1 MTRTFAI
8 ATIALMLPLAGCI
21 AEDPAGTS
29 LEATNTTDQETPLT
43 TPDGRGEFAAFK
55 ETNRTEE
62 GLGGVE
68 HAHDYWLGR
77 DRVVIGQ
84 IAAGLIPFP
93 LTPADGNGKQYT
105 PGTAIADFQPPQPNL
120 VYEGT
125 ATLEVVMNRVTLL
138 SVSATDPVIPD
149 HPYAHFNFQYLTA
162 KDSPGEWRE
171 GGPLPIGQPV
181 VIPVAPDEVD
191 MPHATGSLWAFR
203 FYTDEPNAVEFNAT
217 ITVVRGENVEEWPGH
232 PDFYAEKSRRVVLDK
247 DAQTKAYG
255 IAKYLVTGE
264 DTTWNHPEKLI
275 SYGTKELHVFVNFTK
290 IEGVQKPTKFYLDF
304 HNATV
309 VPGIGDFDPSQ
320 TRIYDEGTDGT
331 SYHFILGE
339 NEVNA
344 GGMDSPYQTMS
355 RWGFRIL
362 GELEDAA
369 GNPNCLGLASSCLE
383 YIVDYHL
390 TIIAVGESTALG
402 VDGMPPMEE

>member
-1 MTRTFAI
+1 MDRTLV
-8 ATIALMLPLAGCI
+8 IALALVTLPLAGCI
-21 AEDPAGTS
+21 AEEPTGTG
-29 LEATNTTDQETPLT
+29 LTPTNATDEDTPLT

-77 DRVVIGQ
+77 DRVVIGE
-84 IAAGLIPFP
+84 IESGLIPFP

-125 ATLEVVMNRVTLL
+125 ATLEVVMNRVSLL
-138 SVSATDPVIPD
+138 TPGAVRDSAPD
-149 HPYAHFNFQYLTA
+149 HPAANFNFQYLTA

-171 GGPLPIGQPV
+171 GGPLPVGQPV
-181 VIPVAPDEVD
+181 IIQVAPDEVD

-203 FYTDEPNAVEFNAT
+203 FYTDEPTAVVFNAT
-217 ITVVRGENVEEWPGH
+217 ITVVRGEEVEEWPGH
-232 PDFYAEKSRRVVLDK
+232 PDFYADKTHRVVLDK

-264 DTTWNHPEKLI
+264 DTSWNHPEKLI
-275 SYGTKELHVFVNFTK
+275 SYGTRELHVFVNFTK
-290 IEGVQKPTKFYLDF
+290 IEGLQQPTKFYLDF
-304 HNATV
+304 HNATI
-309 VPGIGDFDPSQ
+309 VPGIGDFDPAQ
-320 TRIYDEGTDGT
+320 TRIYDEGTDGK
-331 SYHFILGE
+331 SYHFVIGPE
-339 NEVNA
+339 HVND

-355 RWGFRIL
+355 RWGFRVL

-383 YIVDYHL
+383 YIVDYHM

-402 VDGMPPMEE
+402 VEGAAMTE